1 MKRKIVVGL
10 IASSL
15 LVAPLLQAVPAL
27 AEEFE
32 ETHDTLISSEKN
44 VEESTG
50 DTIFSDVLSESLVTI
65 TEESLEESLAS
76 TTFAPEEVQVTE
88 ASGQELSTES
98 EELEYEEVF
107 YNGQWFKFPVQPYT
121 EEPAVD
127 PNANHELGNTV
138 NMMAKSRSKADVI
151 TEDQK
156 GRPKWD
162 FIDVAS
168 YQSDLS
174 VADYEYMKKNG
185 VTGVVVKLT
194 EGTSYKNPFAKSQI
208 ENAQKAGLKVSTYH
222 YSHFLTKEGAEAEAA
237 YYAAE
242 AKRLNLPSD
251 TVMVND
257 IEENFN
263 AFSSQNSIFFAVK
276 LKDLGYPTTIH
287 YSYASAFDRGLLASE
302 MLGAKNLWV
311 AQYPY
316 QPSEKHILHEAHS
329 AWQWSSTMR
338 FTAIKNKTFDVNMD
352 HTGMFSNRSAIE
364 EEVEEIKPV
373 SEKVINKYATITA
386 KDYVFW
392 NDLSFKKQN
401 ATSTSYFQQT
411 LYVDKEYTYADGLK
425 YVSVKNNKNQ
435 QIGIIDARSL
445 TYATSQGGVYISQP
459 LYVTVR
465 SKNYTIW
472 QNFNFSKTRGMTG
485 QYYDQTVQVRGKYHH
500 FNGSIYYSLY
510 TNEGKWIG
518 YVNATGVRQGSGQ
531 QGIHYK
537 YGKFVTVKGNYNLW
551 RSFSWSSN
559 TKGSMYKG
567 QTLEARGYYNH
578 FNGSRYLS
586 LYDNKG
592 KWLGYV
598 NEKGVNTGA
607 SRGGIAQTA
616 KFNKKIVKRNYTIWQ
631 NFGFSKKKADSN
643 QYLNQTLYVK
653 VQYRHFNGSTYY
665 SLYNSK
671 NQWLGYINANATK

>member
-1 MKRKIVVGL
+1 MKRKIVLGL
-10 IASSL
+10 MASSL
-15 LVAPLLQAVPAL
+15 LVATLLQSIPVL
-27 AEEFE
+27 AEGTE
-32 ETHDTLISSEKN
+32 EMDSTYVSSE
-44 VEESTG
+44 EYATETIESTVP
-50 DTIFSDVLSESLVTI
+50 SDVLSETLVTI
-65 TEESLEESLAS
+65 TNESLEEMLESSVLS
-76 TTFAPEEVQVTE
+76 SEESQATE
-88 ASGQELSTES
+88 ASSQELFSES
-98 EELEYEEVF
+98 EEQQYEEVF

-121 EEPAVD
+121 EEPIVD

-138 NMMAKSRSKADVI
+138 NTMLKSRSKADII

-174 VADYEYMKKNG
+174 VKDYEYMKKHG

-194 EGTSYKNPFAKSQI
+194 EGTSYKNPYAQTQI
-208 ENAQKAGLKVSTYH
+208 ENAKKAGLKVSTYH

-242 AKRLNLPSD
+242 AKRLNLPSN
-251 TVMVND
+251 TIMVND

-263 AFSSQNSIFFAVK
+263 AFSTQNSIFFANK
-276 LKDLGYPTTIH
+276 LKDLGYPTTMH
-287 YSYASAFDRGLLASE
+287 YSYASAFERGLLASE
-302 MLGAKNLWV
+302 MLGAKNLWI

-316 QPSEKHILHEAHS
+316 QPSDKNILHTAHS
-329 AWQWSSTMR
+329 AWQWSSSMK
-338 FTAIKNKTFDVNMD
+338 FTEIKNKTFDVNMD

-364 EEVEEIKPV
+364 GEVEDIKPV

-386 KDYVFW
+386 KDFIFW
-392 NDLSFKKQN
+392 NDFSFKKQN
-401 ATSTSYFQQT
+401 ATSSQYFQKT
-411 LYVDKEYTYADGLK
+411 LYVDKEYTYADGVK
-425 YVSVKNNKNQ
+425 YVSVKDSNQ
-435 QIGIIDARSL
+435 KQIGIVDSRAL
-445 TYATSQGGVYISQP
+445 TYATSRGGIYISHS

-465 SKNYTIW
+465 SKNYKIW
-472 QNFNFSKTRGMTG
+472 QNFNFSTTRGITG

-510 TNEGKWIG
+510 TNDGKWIG
-518 YVNATGVRQGSGQ
+518 YVDAMSVRQGSGQ

-551 RSFSWSSN
+551 RNFSWN
-559 TKGSMYKG
+559 NQTKASLYKG
-567 QTLEARGYYNH
+567 QTIEARGYYNH

-592 KWLGYV
+592 KWLGYI
-598 NEKGVNTGA
+598 NERGVNTEK
-607 SRGGIAQTA
+607 SRGGAALAA

-631 NFGFSKKKADSN
+631 DFGFSKKKANSN
-643 QYLNQTLYVK
+643 QYLNQTLYVA